1 MEIMS
6 VYWIHHPN
14 HINIMSEG
22 YVGIT
27 RNFKDR
33 MRFHKMLKCNMYLAN
48 AIKKYGWDNLIKE
61 VILISDKVYCIDME
75 TKLRSQDSV
84 GWNLVKGGGLPP
96 MNTRKGYKMS
106 VPAWNKGKAW
116 SEKQKKQISGGVKK
130 LWENPEYRQHMSNA
144 HKGKPSGQLGKKH
157 TQESILKMSLSK
169 KGKPSNK
176 KDIRYTQEQKDNLS
190 KQIRATS
197 WTCLHCNKIG
207 YGIGARNRWH
217 FNNCKLKGI
226 QI

>member
-1 MEIMS
+1 MTMS
-6 VYWIHHPN
+6 VYWIHHPE
-14 HINIMSEG
+14 HTDMFTQG
-22 YVGIT
+22 YIGIT
-27 RNFKDR
+27 KNFKER
-33 MRFHKMLKCNMYLAN
+33 MRFHKMLKCNAYLSN
-48 AIKKYGWDNLIKE
+48 AIKKYGWDNLVKE
-61 VILISDKVYCIDME
+61 VMLVSDKDYCIDIE
-75 TKLRSQDSV
+75 TKLRSKDSI

-96 MNTRKGYKMS
+96 INRWNKGTKGLTT
-106 VPAWNKGKAW
+106 AWNKGKEW
-116 SEKQKKQISGGVKK
+116 SEEQKKQISSSVKK

-144 HKGKPSGQLGKKH
+144 HKGKPSGKLGKKH

-169 KGKPSNK
+169 KGKPSNR

-197 WTCLHCNKIG
+197 WTCPHCTKIG

>member
-1 MEIMS
+1 MTMT
-6 VYWIHHPN
+6 VYWIHHPK
-14 HINIMSEG
+14 HTDMFTQG
-22 YVGIT
+22 YIGIT
-27 RNFKDR
+27 TRFARR
-33 MRFHKMLKCNMYLAN
+33 MFEHKALTTNKYLSN

-61 VILISDKVYCIDME
+61 VLLIADKEYCVDVE
-75 TKLRSQDSV
+75 TKLRSNDAI
-84 GWNLVKGGGLPP
+84 GWNLVKGGGIPP
-96 MNTRKGYKMS
+96 VNR
-106 VPAWNKGKAW
+106 WNKGTKGLMTSW
-116 SEKQKKQISGGVKK
+116 LKGKKLPDEIKKKVSISVKK
-130 LWENPEYRQHMSNA
+130 LWEDPIYRQHMSDA
-144 HKGKPSGQLGKKH
+144 HKGQECPMKGKHH
-157 TQESILKMSLSK
+157 TPESILKISLFK